1 MALDKG
7 GETVQ
12 FCQQEKCLR
21 NSHYPKGSEMKSLS
35 FMAQSFDQRQEKHL
49 IRCQWPHEAENLS
62 RDGSYCG
69 NSFTIPGSS
78 AARPGKPGCMGSSPA
93 DWNHTAETPERRP
106 EGQARVTGYPSMRLS
121 GHKRDAAPRAPAGK

>member
-12 FCQQEKCLR
+12 FCQQEKR
-21 NSHYPKGSEMKSLS
+21 IHNSHYPKGSEMKSLS

-69 NSFTIPGSS
+69 NKFYYPG
-78 AARPGKPGCMGSSPA
+78 
-93 DWNHTAETPERRP
+93 
-106 EGQARVTGYPSMRLS
+106 V
-121 GHKRDAAPRAPAGK
+121 KRCEAWEAGLHGVLTC